1 MAGLI
6 YEIVWQRLLELYFG
20 VTIVS
25 VTLIVSAYMAG
36 LGFGSLT
43 GGRIARN
50 LKNPL
55 LAYGLLEIGIAL
67 FGVISPTIIL
77 WVGQNTA
84 GSPYVLV
91 FLISFLILLIP
102 TTLMGMTL
110 PILTQ
115 SFVDRVETSGRII
128 GALYGINT
136 AGAAIGSALAGYL
149 FIGLY
154 GFDGTIYIA
163 ALLNAGVGLCAF
175 ALAHWRRVRAYE
187 SRIGPATGAS
197 AVWGYWTILLSSFLV
212 GFLGL
217 GFEILWIRILLIV
230 QKNTAYAFPSILC
243 IFLIGLA
250 LGGAIWGRKADTSS
264 NPVVLFC
271 KIEMAGAAVAAFT
284 FLAFWL
290 SLNWDVP
297 WVKDFFNTQK
307 PDAPFVKIGSEWL
320 FSRKQLLAN
329 LWEYFLPILVLVLP
343 ASLVLGG
350 GLPVLDRISINNPAL
365 SGRRV
370 GDIHLANIIGSVAGS
385 LVVSFVLLP
394 RIGSELTL
402 KLLALATFLF
412 PVFYFLDGTERSPKQ
427 HNHSL
432 AVIGLFLL
440 VGIILLPGKG
450 KFYQSL
456 YASGSGQEAVIS
468 ESGDSVLALTYEPA
482 SARQTGL
489 LWIGGE
495 VNSFFPPKGTY
506 ETRALACAGASMPE
520 RVLIIGL
527 GGGYTTLFFKGI
539 PDVEEIVIVELLED
553 LGPFLSEN
561 QQPVQATL
569 ADPRITFI
577 VDDGRRYL
585 NAFPNEKFD
594 VISIDPLRE
603 HTAGHNN
610 LYSMEAL
617 EIYREHLTKDGVLC
631 AWMREQHIVPHTI
644 AQVFPYADQFK
655 NEFMIA
661 SNSPIQYD
669 IEYMERVSADYGKLA
684 RELFGPDFTA
694 IPGAENSLRFFLR
707 DRHQILR
714 EEANGPVLADL
725 QPLLEYYLFRKPI
738 SKDITL
744 FPESLLEFQSR
755 IR

>member
-84 GSPYVLV
+84 GSPYILV

-175 ALAHWRRVRAYE
+175 ALAHWRRVQAYE
-187 SRIGPATGAS
+187 SRISPATGAS

-320 FSRKQLLAN
+320 FSRK
-329 LWEYFLPILVLVLP
+329 
-343 ASLVLGG
+343 
-350 GLPVLDRISINNPAL
+350 
-365 SGRRV
+365 
-370 GDIHLANIIGSVAGS
+370 
-385 LVVSFVLLP
+385 
-394 RIGSELTL
+394 
-402 KLLALATFLF
+402 
-412 PVFYFLDGTERSPKQ
+412 
-427 HNHSL
+427 
-432 AVIGLFLL
+432 
-440 VGIILLPGKG
+440 
-450 KFYQSL
+450 
-456 YASGSGQEAVIS
+456 
-468 ESGDSVLALTYEPA
+468 
-482 SARQTGL
+482 
-489 LWIGGE
+489 
-495 VNSFFPPKGTY
+495 
-506 ETRALACAGASMPE
+506 
-520 RVLIIGL
+520 
-527 GGGYTTLFFKGI
+527 
-539 PDVEEIVIVELLED
+539 
-553 LGPFLSEN
+553 
-561 QQPVQATL
+561 
-569 ADPRITFI
+569 
-577 VDDGRRYL
+577 
-585 NAFPNEKFD
+585 
-594 VISIDPLRE
+594 
-603 HTAGHNN
+603 
-610 LYSMEAL
+610 
-617 EIYREHLTKDGVLC
+617 
-631 AWMREQHIVPHTI
+631 
-644 AQVFPYADQFK
+644 
-655 NEFMIA
+655 
-661 SNSPIQYD
+661 
-669 IEYMERVSADYGKLA
+669 
-684 RELFGPDFTA
+684 
-694 IPGAENSLRFFLR
+694 
-707 DRHQILR
+707 
-714 EEANGPVLADL
+714 
-725 QPLLEYYLFRKPI
+725 
-738 SKDITL
+738 
-744 FPESLLEFQSR
+744 
-755 IR
+755 